1 MKQICRNSAYSK
13 RKEQVTGLQRE
24 PQKILKMKKQGAVK
38 INIKVGTKLKQLMAS
53 ETQKLKTD
61 VDFQKE
67 SNVGVSSDV
76 CKEKLQSYSEKLI
89 LPKMKKLKSNDQKEG
104 THSGNIVK
112 KFKGIVYEGPFYI
125 CQICNRCLYKR
136 SVQLFERNIKT
147 ESSSPINVFSFDGFC
162 TFVKSAIKKLW
173 KVKFLAN
180 QCQINWRYPTFLH
193 IFVEFGNLKKY

>member
-1 MKQICRNSAYSK
+1 MEVENPDESCQNINRVMKQICRNSAYSK

-38 INIKVGTKLKQLMAS
+38 INIKVDTKFKQLMTS

-89 LPKMKKLKSNDQKEG
+89 LPKMKKL
-104 THSGNIVK
+104 
-112 KFKGIVYEGPFYI
+112 
-125 CQICNRCLYKR
+125 
-136 SVQLFERNIKT
+136 
-147 ESSSPINVFSFDGFC
+147 
-162 TFVKSAIKKLW
+162 
-173 KVKFLAN
+173 
-180 QCQINWRYPTFLH
+180 
-193 IFVEFGNLKKY
+193 